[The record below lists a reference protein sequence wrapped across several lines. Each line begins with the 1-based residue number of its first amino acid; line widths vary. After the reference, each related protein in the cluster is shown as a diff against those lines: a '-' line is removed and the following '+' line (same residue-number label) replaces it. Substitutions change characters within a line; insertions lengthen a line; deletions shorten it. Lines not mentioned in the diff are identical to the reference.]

1 MVAEDR
7 ARRGAL
13 IALLPSGQRLFGQGA
28 RPASAV
34 RPGGLGRL
42 LGPGVDVPGEAER
55 GRPAGK
61 GTRRAQPE
69 SVLSEVSDRRP
80 GGHCR
85 AVTTPAGTPSWARRP
100 WRPRLPSGAYSVA
113 TGIAPPHC
121 APTATPW
128 RCAAG
133 GAGPGA
139 TATATVSSVGEQ
151 ADAGGQARHGE
162 SGDQHGRAALLCRR
176 PADGEGGEGGEGG
189 ERRRRRRAAKVARAR
204 GGGRRPGST
213 GRVGQGGG
221 DPEEGVAVPLQ
232 RRGERRGGAGRAGG
246 SWRRTGEGAEVPGRR
261 KGG

>member
-85 AVTTPAGTPSWARRP
+85 AVTTPAGTPSWTRRP

-133 GAGPGA
+133 GSG
-139 TATATVSSVGEQ
+139 
-151 ADAGGQARHGE
+151 AGGD
-162 SGDQHGRAALLCRR
+162 GDGL
-176 PADGEGGEGGEGG
+176 
-189 ERRRRRRAAKVARAR
+189 V
-204 GGGRRPGST
+204 
-213 GRVGQGGG
+213 
-221 DPEEGVAVPLQ
+221 
-232 RRGERRGGAGRAGG
+232 RGGAGRCRWSGP
-246 SWRRTGEGAEVPGRR
+246 SR
-261 KGG
+261 